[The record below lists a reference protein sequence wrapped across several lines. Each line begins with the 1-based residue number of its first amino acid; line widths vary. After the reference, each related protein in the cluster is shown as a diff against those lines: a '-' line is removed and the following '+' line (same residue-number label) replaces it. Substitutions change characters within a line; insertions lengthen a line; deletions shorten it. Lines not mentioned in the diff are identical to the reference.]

1 MGSPQF
7 YSRTDE
13 FARRLISISVAS
25 FTTQSKLL
33 SQQRVYSPVVDELLG
48 STVRFRNWRVHDRTL
63 YPSCWP
69 SEINVPALA
78 DSRQTELS
86 AYQGTD
92 KPGLDGYA
100 VWRYAKWR
108 NRRIRWHCGAKRIRS
123 SSGRSSPRTHL
134 WTGPR
139 NWG

>member
-69 SEINVPALA
+69 SEINVPALLIPA
-78 DSRQTELS
+78 RRNCLRIKGPTN
-86 AYQGTD
+86 QGRR
-92 KPGLDGYA
+92 
-100 VWRYAKWR
+100 VIRR
-108 NRRIRWHCGAKRIRS
+108 NEPLTILA
-123 SSGRSSPRTHL
+123 SPRSEA
-134 WTGPR
+134 
-139 NWG
+139 

>member
-13 FARRLISISVAS
+13 FARRRISISVAS

-63 YPSCWP
+63 YPRCWP

-92 KPGLDGYA
+92 KQGPARNSPERTPHHPGVAAERSMKGY
-100 VWRYAKWR
+100 V
-108 NRRIRWHCGAKRIRS
+108 G
-123 SSGRSSPRTHL
+123 
-134 WTGPR
+134 
-139 NWG
+139 